1 MIVAILLAIAAMVFM
16 AWLLFTLAIYALPF
30 FVGLS
35 VALWAH
41 STGAG
46 VLGAAVFGFFAG
58 VATLGA
64 GQLLFA
70 FARTPLVRFAIA
82 LLFAVP
88 AAVAGFHAVHGI
100 VGIGSSSEIWR
111 DILGGLGAIV
121 VGTTSWMRLAGSP
134 IAMEAASIH
143 GSHVAGR
150 TMATPG

>member
-1 MIVAILLAIAAMVFM
+1 MIIAILLAIAAMVFM

-35 VALWAH
+35 IALWAH

-58 VATLGA
+58 VATLAA

-70 FARTPLVRFAIA
+70 FARTPSVRFAIA

-111 DILGGLGAIV
+111 DVLGGLGAIV
-121 VGTTSWMRLAGSP
+121 VGTIAWMRLAGSST
-134 IAMEAASIH
+134 AMAEASVHA
-143 GSHVAGR
+143 GHVDDR